1 MPLEATQKGAQ
12 EKTKAFPSPETL
24 DKDIENSENR
34 DIPINPRDAIMDNME
49 ARIDQQRQEEML
61 EAGYVVSEE
70 DNSYAAEPEQG
81 APEDI
86 RNRVAVEEQNEEL
99 PAELQNDPLA
109 DYIVMENDVAMFRTK
124 VDGEDRLIPLE
135 TAKATLQK
143 HTAADVR
150 LQQVA
155 QQRKDVDAREE
166 AVRVNELAYQA
177 RIASQEASPPSVQSD
192 VSDQDLQ
199 TEARDVVEVLFKGTE
214 DEAVA
219 SLTNLLGKTRQ
230 APGPQVDPSVVGKA
244 AVAAAKQQLQEER
257 AAEDAATNE
266 RKLNDGFKSF
276 EKNYKDI
283 VGDVNL
289 FRYADGL
296 TDVISTENPDWS
308 PTEVMAEAGNQTR
321 LWVESLKAP
330 EPEPDTAN
338 DRHGRKRKLTPMP
351 TVRSGVQEREEG
363 ESVETPASMM
373 DDIRAARGQG

>member
-1 MPLEATQKGAQ
+1 MDESSQ
-12 EKTKAFPSPETL
+12 EKTNAFPSPETL
-24 DKDIENSENR
+24 DKQTEKNENR
-34 DIPINPRDAIMDNME
+34 DVPVNPRDEILNNME

-276 EKNYKDI
+276 EKKYKDI

-296 TDVISTENPDWS
+296 TDVI
-308 PTEVMAEAGNQTR
+308 
-321 LWVESLKAP
+321 
-330 EPEPDTAN
+330 
-338 DRHGRKRKLTPMP
+338 
-351 TVRSGVQEREEG
+351 
-363 ESVETPASMM
+363 
-373 DDIRAARGQG
+373 

>member
-1 MPLEATQKGAQ
+1 MSLEATQQGAP
-12 EKTKAFPSPETL
+12 EKQSAFPSPETL
-24 DKDIENSENR
+24 DKQNENSENR
-34 DIPINPRDAIMDNME
+34 DVPVNPRDAIMDNME

-70 DNSYAAEPEQG
+70 DTSYAAEPEQG

-86 RNRVAVEEQNEEL
+86 RNRVAAEEQEEL

-109 DYIVMENDVAMFRTK
+109 DYIVMEDDVAMFRTK

-143 HTAADVR
+143 HVAADVR
-150 LQQVA
+150 LQQA
-155 QQRKDVDAREE
+155 ARDRKDLEAREE
-166 AVRVNELAYQA
+166 AVRANELAYNA
-177 RIASQEASPPSVQSD
+177 RIKAQESSPPSVQSD

-214 DEAVA
+214 DEAIA
-219 SLTNLLGKTRQ
+219 SLTTLLGKTRQ
-230 APGPQVDPSVVGKA
+230 PSGPQVDPTEVANA
-244 AVAAAKQQLQEER
+244 AVAAAKQQLAAER
-257 AAEDAATNE
+257 AAEDAKTNE
-266 RKLNDGFKSF
+266 RKLNEGFKSF
-276 EKNYKDI
+276 EQNYKDI
-283 VGDVNL
+283 VGDINL

-296 TDVISTENPDWS
+296 TDSISEENPDWS

-330 EPEPDTAN
+330 EPEPDTIT

-363 ESVETPASMM
+363 DSVETPASMM
-373 DDIRAARGQG
+373 DDIRKARGQG